1 MDDNKIMQLVNC
13 MKKAKK
19 SGYCVFGIRVMD
31 GSLKIGDSVPDSY
44 DWDIVNDC
52 STYVT
57 TGETL
62 GGACAVSIN
71 DSLLLLDG
79 SDDDEAFQE
88 IQKAIEGSKNY
99 YGKHIYMIGGK
110 FGSEWG
116 NDVNEII
123 IEDADVIGIVE

>member
-62 GGACAVSIN
+62 GGACAVLSTIRYCF
-71 DSLLLLDG
+71 LMEVTTTKLFKKYRRQLR
-79 SDDDEAFQE
+79 EAKITMENTF
-88 IQKAIEGSKNY
+88 I
-99 YGKHIYMIGGK
+99 
-110 FGSEWG
+110 
-116 NDVNEII
+116 
-123 IEDADVIGIVE
+123 